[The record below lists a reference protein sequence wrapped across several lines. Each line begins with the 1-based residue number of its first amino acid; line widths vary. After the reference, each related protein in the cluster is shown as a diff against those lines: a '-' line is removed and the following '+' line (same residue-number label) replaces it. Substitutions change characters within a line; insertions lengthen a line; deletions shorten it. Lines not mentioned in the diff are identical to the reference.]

1 MIVFESIEW
10 VNFLSTGNNPTKI
23 LLNKSDTTLIV
34 GQNGSGKST
43 LLDALSFGLF
53 GKPHRNIN
61 KNQLINSI
69 NQKNC
74 KVTIELKVDN
84 VSYKIIRA
92 IKPNLFEIYKNGK
105 LINQDSKTRD
115 YQKILENNILKFNY
129 KSFHQIIVLGSSSF
143 VPFMQLP
150 QWQRREIIEDLLD
163 ISIFSTMREIVKENT
178 AKIKEQIS
186 NNDYDFQLTKEKIK
200 LKQDYINDINQINDD
215 IIAGK
220 RLEQKN
226 IEDDIINKQ
235 KEIAERY
242 NSVNIDIETLKLDLY
257 SLNETKHKIIEE
269 SSDVK
274 NQIKNIVKSVKFYET
289 NDHCPTCEQDID
301 DELKNTH
308 IEKAKETAKSLQSIM
323 DSIDKSEQDTNNKIK
338 TMQSNL
344 DALQEN
350 QSLIRMNEN
359 LIEKMFDQIALI
371 DKQIDDLKNKDS
383 DVSQSKS
390 ELEKL
395 INVRTHLEEQRYE
408 LLDNRLYYD
417 AIYQL
422 LLDSGIK
429 TKIIKQYLPIINKLI
444 NNYLQVMDFF
454 ISFNLNEMFDEDIR
468 SRHRDTFKYESF
480 SEGEKARI
488 DLSLLFTW
496 RQIAKMKNSISC
508 NLLILDETFDS
519 SLDYD
524 GIDNL
529 TKILSTLDKNTSTFI
544 ITHKADA
551 LEDKFRSKITFIK
564 EKNFSKIA
572 A

>member
-10 VNFLSTGNNPTKI
+10 KNFLSTGNNPTKI

-34 GQNGSGKST
+34 GQNGTGKST

-74 KVTIELKVDN
+74 SVTIELKVDN
-84 VSYKIIRA
+84 VHYKIIRT
-92 IKPNLFEIYKNGK
+92 IKPNTFEIYKNGDI
-105 LINQDSKTRD
+105 INQDSKARD

-163 ISIFSTMREIVKENT
+163 ISIFSTMREIVKENIS
-178 AKIKEQIS
+178 KLKEQI
-186 NNDYDFQLTKEKIK
+186 NANDYDFNLIKEKISLKEDHINEIEK
-200 LKQDYINDINQINDD
+200 LNDEIITNKKAEQDEITNQIINLQKQM
-215 IIAGK
+215 G
-220 RLEQKN
+220 EQ
-226 IEDDIINKQ
+226 
-235 KEIAERY
+235 Y
-242 NSVNIDIETLKLDLY
+242 NSISSNIVDIQENLDN
-257 SLNETKHKIIEE
+257 LNITKNNIMQE
-269 SSDVK
+269 SSDLK
-274 NQIKNIVKSVKFYET
+274 SQIKNIVKGVKFYET
-289 NDHCPTCEQDID
+289 NDHCPTCEQDIS
-301 DELKNTH
+301 DELKTSH
-308 IEKAKETAKSLQSIM
+308 TAKAKELAKTLQSQMSLIEEKEIANNEKI
-323 DSIDKSEQDTNNKIK
+323 SKVQTNLS
-338 TMQSNL
+338 T
-344 DALQEN
+344 LQETRS
-350 QSLIRMNEN
+350 QIKMNEN
-359 LIEKMFDQIALI
+359 LIEKMNDHIAVI
-371 DKQIDDLKNKDS
+371 DKQILEIENKDS
-383 DVSQSKS
+383 DSSKTKI
-390 ELEKL
+390 ELDNL
-395 INVRTHLEEQRYE
+395 IQTRKNIEEVRYE
-408 LLDNRLYYD
+408 LLDNRLYFD

-422 LLDSGIK
+422 LLDTGIK
-429 TKIIKQYLPIINKLI
+429 TKIIKQYLPAINNFI

-454 ISFNLNEMFDEDIR
+454 ISFNLDETFDEDIR
-468 SRHRDTFKYESF
+468 SRHRDTFKYDSF

-529 TKILSTLDKNTSTFI
+529 TKILSTLDKNTSTFV

-551 LEDKFRSKITFIK
+551 LEGKFRSKIEFVK